1 MDWQQ
6 IISFALIAIVIEV
19 SPGPN
24 FALITKSVA
33 RGGQAEA
40 LSNISGFAIAFL
52 MHGTLSIFGV
62 AALLAASPGLLM
74 TMQIAGALY
83 LLYLGVQSFTIKK
96 LPLSAVEPV
105 AKNYGLVVKNDSSKK
120 VVKLSMS
127 AYCKGFTNGLL
138 TNCLNP
144 KISLFYYAVFPQ
156 MTAHS
161 QHVVLTSF
169 VLIVVHILA
178 NAIWFSVVA
187 IALDRLLE
195 TEGSDKYT
203 QMLSRGSGVVLIS
216 FSLFFAA
223 GVARAI

>member
-33 RGGQAEA
+33 HGGQAEA
-40 LSNISGFAIAFL
+40 LSNIPGFATAFL

-62 AALLAASPGLLM
+62 AALLAASPELLII
-74 TMQIAGALY
+74 MQVVGALY
-83 LLYLGVQSFTIKK
+83 LLYLGIQSFAIRK
-96 LPLSAVEPV
+96 LPLIAVEPV
-105 AKNYGLVVKNDSSKK
+105 VRDCELAVKIDSRRHFAKQSTR
-120 VVKLSMS
+120 
-127 AYCKGFTNGLL
+127 ACCKGFADGLL

-156 MTAHS
+156 MTANS
-161 QHVVLTSF
+161 NHVVLTSF
-169 VLIVVHILA
+169 VLIAVHILA
-178 NAIWFSVVA
+178 NALWFSVVA
-187 IALDRLLE
+187 VALGRLLE
-195 TEGSDKYT
+195 TEGSDKYM
-203 QMLSRGSGVVLIS
+203 QVLSRGSGVALIG
-216 FSLFFAA
+216 FSIFFAA